1 MKEKAYEKKNKKM
14 RADHKSETGK
24 TLGTRLT
31 SGTSPRRVSF
41 ACRFSKM
48 DGSMTDG
55 KGEPS
60 NLARALTKW
69 GFGSKGAAASFC
81 SKNKKSKK

>member
-24 TLGTRLT
+24 TLGKRL
-31 SGTSPRRVSF
+31 TSPRRVSF

-48 DGSMTDG
+48 EGGMTDG
-55 KGEPS
+55 KGGPS

-69 GFGSKGAAASFC
+69 GFGSKAAAASFC

>member
-1 MKEKAYEKKNKKM
+1 MKEKAYEKKNRIM
-14 RADHKSETGK
+14 RSDHKSENGK
-24 TLGTRLT
+24 TIGKRLT

-48 DGSMTDG
+48 EGGMTDG
-55 KGEPS
+55 KGGPS

-69 GFGSKGAAASFC
+69 GFGSKAAAASFC